1 MAVSDSTQLIP
12 ARDAQAATPETRVSL
27 SRVGVVGVEKI
38 IRVCNERV
46 PRAERGATREMA
58 KPDGDSALY
67 HADLECFVDLNPEQ
81 AGVHMSRF
89 EEVVNEA
96 IDTVVLGEVLRAEG
110 LAAHIAERVRE
121 AQSGLRAEVR
131 IAARYPETVPAPV
144 SGLPTQELYTLFG
157 TAVASERGT
166 RTLIGV
172 EAQGMTACPCAQG
185 LVEDGARER
194 LAEQG
199 FSLEEIDR
207 IVGAVPIATH
217 NQRGIGTL
225 YVGQTE
231 DSGFDIDARQ
241 LLRIVETSMSS
252 EIYELMKR
260 ADERAVVE
268 KAHANPRFVEDCV
281 REMIRQ
287 VVEEFPELRDGAFVH
302 ARQENLETIHRH
314 NVVAER
320 YGLLSEIVD
329 ELESGEHDPH
339 HTTVREWLEQPLS

>member
-1 MAVSDSTQLIP
+1 MADSIQTISP
-12 ARDAQAATPETRVSL
+12 ARDAQAEAPATRVSL
-27 SRVGVVGVEKI
+27 SRVGVTGVEKI
-38 IRVCNERV
+38 IRVCDERV
-46 PRAERGATREMA
+46 LRAERGATREMA
-58 KPDGDSALY
+58 KPESEASLY
-67 HADLECFVDLNPEQ
+67 HADLECLVDLNPEQ

-96 IDTVVLGEVLRAEG
+96 IDTVVLGEALRAEG
-110 LAAHIAERVRE
+110 LAARIAEQVRE
-121 AQSGLRAEVR
+121 RQGGLRAEVR

-157 TAVASERGT
+157 TAVSSERGT
-166 RTLIGV
+166 RTLTGV
-172 EAQGMTACPCAQG
+172 EAHGMTACPCAQG

-194 LAEQG
+194 LIEPG
-199 FSLEEIDR
+199 FDSAEIDR
-207 IVGAVPIATH
+207 IVEAVPLATH

-225 YVGQTE
+225 YVGCPE
-231 DSGFDIDARQ
+231 GSGVDVDARR
-241 LLRIVETSMSS
+241 LLRIVESSMSS

-287 VVEEFPELRDGAFVH
+287 VTEAFPELRDGAFIH

-320 YGLLSEIVD
+320 YGLLSEIAA
-329 ELESGEHDPH
+329 ELESGQHSRH
-339 HTTVREWLEQPLS
+339 HTTTREWLEAPAV

>member
-1 MAVSDSTQLIP
+1 MANPIETLPVPS
-12 ARDAQAATPETRVSL
+12 RDAQSETPSTRVSL
-27 SRVGVVGVEKI
+27 SRVGVVGIEKI
-38 IRVCNERV
+38 IRVC
-46 PRAERGATREMA
+46 ATQ
-58 KPDGDSALY
+58 DGGPSGDESLY

-96 IDTVVLGEVLRAEG
+96 IDTVVLSEALRAEG

-121 AQSGLRAEVR
+121 RQGGLRAEVR

-166 RTLIGV
+166 RTLTGV

-185 LVEDGARER
+185 LVEDGARTR

-199 FSLEEIDR
+199 FDADEIDR
-207 IVGAVPIATH
+207 IVDAVPIATH

-225 YVGQTE
+225 YIGVPE
-231 DSGFDIDARQ
+231 DTDIEVDARQ

-260 ADERAVVE
+260 SDERAVVE

-287 VVEEFPELRDGAFVH
+287 VNETFPELRDGAFVH

-320 YGLLSEIVD
+320 YGLLSEIVG
-329 ELESGEHDPH
+329 ELETGAHSRH
-339 HTTVREWLEQPLS
+339 HTTMREWLEAPAATRPLDSERGA

>member
-1 MAVSDSTQLIP
+1 MTNSTQTTHSTQTITAP
-12 ARDAQAATPETRVSL
+12 SRDAQAETPATRVSL
-27 SRVGVVGVEKI
+27 SRVGVVGIEKI
-38 IRVCNERV
+38 IRVCASQNGGPADDE
-46 PRAERGATREMA
+46 
-58 KPDGDSALY
+58 SLY

-96 IDTVVLGEVLRAEG
+96 IDTVVLGEALRAEG

-121 AQSGLRAEVR
+121 RQGGMRAEVK

-157 TAVASERGT
+157 TAVASDRGT
-166 RTLIGV
+166 RTLTGV

-199 FSLEEIDR
+199 FDPEEIDR
-207 IVGAVPIATH
+207 IVDAVPIATH
-217 NQRGIGTL
+217 NQRGMGTL
-225 YVGQTE
+225 HIGIPEGSAV
-231 DSGFDIDARQ
+231 DVDARQ

-287 VVEEFPELRDGAFVH
+287 VTETFPELRDGAFVH

-320 YGLLSEIVD
+320 YGLLSEIIG
-329 ELESGEHDPH
+329 ELESSEHSRH
-339 HTTVREWLEQPLS
+339 HTTMREWLEAPAAHGP